1 VGNRG
6 LAFPPVDTSG
16 FDWRVSEEGVLS
28 NLRKHRYSL
37 IRSHLRYVTNSIEL
51 FRFLLAQ

>member
-28 NLRKHRYSL
+28 NFRKHRYSL